1 MYMDVYLFMYINT
14 CLGMRI
20 SVFTYIAMHIH
31 TKTVLAFIIASMSGG
46 CLLIIFQL
54 TNPTVRV
61 QSQSYHNESR
71 VST

>member
-31 TKTVLAFIIASMSGG
+31 TKTVLAFS
-46 CLLIIFQL
+46 F
-54 TNPTVRV
+54 
-61 QSQSYHNESR
+61 NEWRLPSDHF
-71 VST
+71 SAN